1 MNLYRWIFGNRLIRR
16 ELSIYH
22 RRFLIIWIIMLTQH
36 GNKNSFNFYIFFGF
50 TRHNP
55 DDGLTKANCNK
66 YNIQKNLYH
75 FLLLLSLRLL
85 DDVLL
90 DLLLLLFEDISPS
103 SPFTE
108 VLLCFVLPWSGR
120 SSKSCS
126 NCLSDTSTC
135 FLLRFELDVTDDP
148 FWCVEDSV
156 S

>member
-1 MNLYRWIFGNRLIRR
+1 MIVFIRR
-16 ELSIYH
+16 INE
-22 RRFLIIWIIMLTQH
+22 RFSWTYTAYDFFKQH
-36 GNKNSFNFYIFFGF
+36 GNKNSLNFLYFHLFFGF

-55 DDGLTKANCNK
+55 DEGLTKANCNK

-108 VLLCFVLPWSGR
+108 LLLCFVLLWSGR

>member
-1 MNLYRWIFGNRLIRR
+1 MKKNKKKTEYLHNMAIKLFKFLYFHLV
-16 ELSIYH
+16 
-22 RRFLIIWIIMLTQH
+22 
-36 GNKNSFNFYIFFGF
+36 FGF

-55 DDGLTKANCNK
+55 DEGLTKAKCNK

-108 VLLCFVLPWSGR
+108 LLLCFVLLWSGR

-148 FWCVEDSV
+148 F
-156 S
+156 